1 MERSWRCVLVGAPEH
16 WTGTGRQTVQDTSSQ
31 QGMENLRGVDDFA
44 QRLVEVIRRRAQ
56 AELEA
61 IVSSTWVT
69 VSGTVV
75 RSGTTKACKSMQG
88 FQCTRCKRTVGCACI
103 TMPLPDL
110 PPSCYETTLPPLSW
124 LLPVFDLPAELPGQR
139 VMSRC
144 KLEDGGVAP
153 APQQCPGA
161 PGQPCSGCKFRLQEE
176 VTCFTGFQEIKVR
189 ARQQLIVTS
198 APYMKPLTLTLTHCS
213 ALRCAALSHRTPP
226 TPMTKLT
233 TRAAGQS
240 TKASSSA
247 GDRASRLS
255 EAARAYLK
263 PKRGQPQP
271 SIAALAQQF
280 SVPYATLHGVIK
292 RGGVVAKRGRP
303 TVLSAVAE
311 QQLRDMV
318 VGAQQQGVGV
328 TKTALLAA
336 VRTTQR
342 VTERKGKV
350 DPFKGKAPG
359 KKWRQGFMRSA
370 ISGAPGQPCS
380 GCKFRLQEE
389 VTCFTGFQEIKVRAR
404 QQLIVTSAPYMKPLT
419 LTLTHCSAL
428 RCAALSHRTPPTPM
442 TKLTTR
448 AAGQS
453 TKASSSA
460 GDRASRLSE
469 AARAYLKPK
478 RGQPQPSIAALAQQF
493 SVPYATLHGVIKRG
507 GVVAKRGRPTVLS
520 AVAEQQLRDMVVGA
534 QQQGVGVTKT
544 ALLAAVRT
552 TQRVTERKGKV
563 DPFKGKAPGKKW
575 RQGFMRPLSPFNVH
589 LHSAAHLAAHT
600 QALHIG
606 EQVQSYGA
614 GAQPCALTVVL
625 QDELVDRVAPG
636 APAPESNITFDF
648 MDSTLV
654 LTRAY
659 IGVDHWW
666 PLQNGVMA
674 KKQGGLVRL
683 PIHTA
688 EAFQEFWAAHTTH
701 PITARNKVVAAVC
714 PQLHGL
720 FLAKLALLLAL
731 VGGVARPESKLR
743 GDAHLLMV
751 GDPGVGKSQL
761 MKFAAR
767 VAGRA
772 VTASGKGSSSAG
784 LTASA
789 VKDDGVWVLEA
800 GALVLADGGVC
811 CIDEFDGIREADRA
825 TIHEAMEQ
833 QTVHIAKAGM
843 MTKLSTR
850 TTIIAA
856 VNPRPGWR
864 PHQPLTDACTL
875 SGPLLSRFDMVLLL
889 LDKAHPAWDMQVAA
903 CVLDNHVQGGQEAQ
917 QRSRQLLPA
926 PHPPAG
932 AGWTE
937 QLPGSQAAPQ
947 ALQGQGAGQ
956 GSSSSGGGGWNLDS
970 LRDYLVWVKTTFQ
983 PCMSMEAH
991 EVLQAYYVALR
1002 GMEERSA
1009 ARTSLRALESLVRI
1023 AQAHARLCAR
1033 NTVTLQDSVMA
1044 VLVVEATAGCLHV
1057 VPADHTLF
1065 SDFHPE
1071 PDTEY
1076 VQLEQQVLAA
1086 LGLVHLRK
1094 PLQALTGPASPTSPI
1109 FLKVRPTSAPWSAAS
1124 SKATLAYVALGAT
1137 GASQDPPRSGAG
1149 FGGTQETCPQP
1160 RAHHHHQ
1167 LPDHPHLSQPIKLG
1181 G

>member
-1 MERSWRCVLVGAPEH
+1 
-16 WTGTGRQTVQDTSSQ
+16 
-31 QGMENLRGVDDFA
+31 MENLRGVDDFA

-61 IVSSTWVT
+61 IVSSTLEPNSHFSLPLSFLELAQDDPGLALALLQSPTPWFSTAEDTLLFSNVLLDMQQQSIASLMQRHRAATAQAAACGLPTPLQPYLTPKQLVHLRVHGLPSSTDPDPSCMHPSVGTLGCSHTNRLVT

-88 FQCTRCKRTVGCACI
+88 FQCTRCKRT
-103 TMPLPDL
+103 
-110 PPSCYETTLPPLSW
+110 
-124 LLPVFDLPAELPGQR
+124 

-176 VTCFTGFQEIKVR
+176 VTCFTGFQEIKV
-189 ARQQLIVTS
+189 Q
-198 APYMKPLTLTLTHCS
+198 
-213 ALRCAALSHRTPP
+213 
-226 TPMTKLT
+226 
-233 TRAAGQS
+233 
-240 TKASSSA
+240 
-247 GDRASRLS
+247 
-255 EAARAYLK
+255 
-263 PKRGQPQP
+263 
-271 SIAALAQQF
+271 
-280 SVPYATLHGVIK
+280 
-292 RGGVVAKRGRP
+292 
-303 TVLSAVAE
+303 
-311 QQLRDMV
+311 
-318 VGAQQQGVGV
+318 
-328 TKTALLAA
+328 
-336 VRTTQR
+336 
-342 VTERKGKV
+342 
-350 DPFKGKAPG
+350 
-359 KKWRQGFMRSA
+359 
-370 ISGAPGQPCS
+370 
-380 GCKFRLQEE
+380 
-389 VTCFTGFQEIKVRAR
+389 
-404 QQLIVTSAPYMKPLT
+404 
-419 LTLTHCSAL
+419 
-428 RCAALSHRTPPTPM
+428 
-442 TKLTTR
+442 
-448 AAGQS
+448 
-453 TKASSSA
+453 
-460 GDRASRLSE
+460 
-469 AARAYLKPK
+469 
-478 RGQPQPSIAALAQQF
+478 
-493 SVPYATLHGVIKRG
+493 
-507 GVVAKRGRPTVLS
+507 
-520 AVAEQQLRDMVVGA
+520 
-534 QQQGVGVTKT
+534 
-544 ALLAAVRT
+544 
-552 TQRVTERKGKV
+552 
-563 DPFKGKAPGKKW
+563 
-575 RQGFMRPLSPFNVH
+575 
-589 LHSAAHLAAHT
+589 
-600 QALHIG
+600 

-636 APAPESNITFDF
+636 DDVQVSGVVTLRWRPLVPGQRCEVS
-648 MDSTLV
+648 LV
-654 LTRAY
+654 LLAHT
-659 IGVDHWW
+659 I
-666 PLQNGVMA
+666 QVMA
-674 KKQGGLVRL
+674 KKQGGLVRS

-701 PITARNKVVAAVC
+701 PITARNKIVAAVC

-932 AGWTE
+932 AGWTG

-947 ALQGQGAGQ
+947 ALQGQGAAQ

-1033 NTVTLQDSVMA
+1033 NTVALQDSVMA